1 MAIPHIPQP
10 VKLII
15 GMLSSKVSLFDEVKK
30 VLINLFGEIDL
41 ETELINFSH
50 TDYYNDEL
58 GEGIK
63 RKFLSFTN
71 LIQPE
76 DIVRIKHVVTDIEI
90 KYQKGDKRRTI
101 NLDPGYITLS
111 KLVLVTY
118 KDYSH
123 RVYIGDKVYGE
134 ATLRFVNGTFQP
146 HEYTYPDYRSQ
157 EYVNF
162 FNKVREIYKSQLKKF
177 MSKTFKNF

>member
-1 MAIPHIPQP
+1 MAIPHEPQP

-15 GMLSSKVSLFDEVKK
+15 GMLSSEVSLFDEVKK
-30 VLINLFGEIDL
+30 ALIESFGEIDL
-41 ETELINFSH
+41 ETGLIDFSH

-58 GEGIK
+58 GYGIK
-63 RKFLSFTN
+63 RKFASFAS
-71 LIQPE
+71 LIQPGE
-76 DIVRIKHVVTDIEI
+76 IVKIKHDVTDIEVR
-90 KYQKGDKRRTI
+90 YQKEDKRRRI

-134 ATLRFVNGTFQP
+134 ATLKFVDGTFQP
-146 HEYTYPDYRSQ
+146 FEYTYPDYRSR
-157 EYVNF
+157 EYIDF
-162 FNKVREIYKSQLKKF
+162 FNKVREVYKSQLR
-177 MSKTFKNF
+177 NLR